1 MIPMHIMIMMQV
13 FNDAY
18 DHEQLTFTWGTLVA
32 PPAEPDELAGG
43 WPCCARAFFILL
55 V

>member
-1 MIPMHIMIMMQV
+1 MMLMLIMIMMQA

-43 WPCCARAFFILL
+43 WSCCARAFFILL